1 MDPGHNQ
8 WLQIGVTQHPLKKI
22 VTSLLLQDGV
32 SPCFILFLVMEI
44 AFDRAVSFLTF
55 VVRDVWKSSPK
66 SVSFADGNSPS
77 PNLLHEW
84 STVSSILERLVCDT
98 SSEELPIIHS
108 VN

>member
-1 MDPGHNQ
+1 
-8 WLQIGVTQHPLKKI
+8 
-22 VTSLLLQDGV
+22 
-32 SPCFILFLVMEI
+32 MET

-77 PNLLHEW
+77 PNLLHESW

-98 SSEELPIIHS
+98 SSEALPIIHS